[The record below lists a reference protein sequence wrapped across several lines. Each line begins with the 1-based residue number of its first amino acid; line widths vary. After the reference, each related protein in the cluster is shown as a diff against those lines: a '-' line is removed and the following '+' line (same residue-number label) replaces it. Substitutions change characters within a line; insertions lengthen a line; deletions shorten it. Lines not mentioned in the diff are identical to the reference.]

1 MFDESGGKVLRS
13 GRFKLQS
20 SQCNFEQFLSSRKRR
35 RNGKELEH
43 AINLLATSQN
53 SSSISVHC
61 MDDLEYL
68 QTRGLEKNLQVSGTD
83 KSGSSTDR
91 MPDKHHTD
99 FIKKTMQLHEDIF
112 KQQVRELHRLYS
124 VQKILMLDLEKEIK
138 QNRKYWAPITSPDIN
153 CYELVNRPN
162 STALTTCGYSFHIQS
177 LREDPSSRESGSRS
191 GETVK
196 MARGFDLERPAD
208 EDIST
213 GVSAVDEKQAGPSTY
228 AAQKRKMSVDGSDED
243 IEVELTLSI
252 GGCTGKKISKNYQT
266 LELDSPASFE
276 SERGEDRSI
285 PRTPLSSSN
294 ATFDQDRKRPHWIFQ
309 SLSINRT

>member
-1 MFDESGGKVLRS
+1 
-13 GRFKLQS
+13 
-20 SQCNFEQFLSSRKRR
+20 
-35 RNGKELEH
+35 
-43 AINLLATSQN
+43 
-53 SSSISVHC
+53 

-124 VQKILMLDLEKEIK
+124 VQKILMEDLEKEIK

-196 MARGFDLERPAD
+196 MSRGFDLERPAD

-228 AAQKRKMSVDGSDED
+228 ADQKRKMSVDGSDED

-266 LELDSPASFE
+266 LELDSPASFK

-285 PRTPLSSSN
+285 PRTPLMSSSN